1 VADGELPGGP
11 DALVAGAFEKAL
23 DGGGWYE
30 PGDSRPCEAGLPSG
44 RRRGGPRPRRP
55 RTKEAWRMF
64 GTVIGEVTAD
74 LKSLCLPILAAAMG
88 DVHWGTVA

>member
-1 VADGELPGGP
+1 
-11 DALVAGAFEKAL
+11 
-23 DGGGWYE
+23 
-30 PGDSRPCEAGLPSG
+30 
-44 RRRGGPRPRRP
+44 
-55 RTKEAWRMF
+55 MF